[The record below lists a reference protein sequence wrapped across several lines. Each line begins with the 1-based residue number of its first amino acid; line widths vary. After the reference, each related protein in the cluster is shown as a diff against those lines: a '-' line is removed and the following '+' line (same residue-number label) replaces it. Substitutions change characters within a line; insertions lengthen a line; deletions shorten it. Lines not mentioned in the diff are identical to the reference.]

1 MHGIPLI
8 KEETNVSNR
17 FGTVPFILMHAP
29 RPGDREQRFRP
40 APDRAGK
47 RPRGGE
53 GDV

>member
-1 MHGIPLI
+1 MR
-8 KEETNVSNR
+8 SR

-40 APDRAGK
+40 APERAMH

-53 GDV
+53 SHV